1 MPCRLP
7 WFRIVKTQPIFRVPH
22 SFYGESYDMAI
33 QCGANG
39 FRCIKFP
46 WTWPPSAGQLLR
58 EKHVL
63 WKHGICQVI
72 LGGNLTADCML
83 IVWHICSA
91 ILHPRPVCSLSL
103 SLLLSILFCTCAV
116 QPLCDLYN
124 VWTAYQLIFDTR
136 SNQQRNQHI
145 GIACSSPFTWKAQG
159 LETSQT
165 SVKEENNSTH
175 SKTPEAFLSRQCDK
189 RKRLHSSLPLKS
201 WSLLGRSTGPISAV
215 TRISEHWA
223 LSAHV
228 CAGQSLRINPQI
240 QQTR

>member
-1 MPCRLP
+1 MISNCQNSADLSCSSFVLWWILRHGHSM
-7 WFRIVKTQPIFRVPH
+7 WSKRISLHQVPMDLTSISWAAASWETCAVKTWHLSGDSWREFNSRLHVNCLAH
-22 SFYGESYDMAI
+22 LL
-33 QCGANG
+33 CN
-39 FRCIKFP
+39 
-46 WTWPPSAGQLLR
+46 PPSTSS
-58 EKHVL
+58 VL
-63 WKHGICQVI
+63 
-72 LGGNLTADCML
+72 
-83 IVWHICSA
+83 
-91 ILHPRPVCSLSL
+91 PLSL

>member
-72 LGGNLTADCML
+72 LGGDLTADCML

-103 SLLLSILFCTCAV
+103 SLS
-116 QPLCDLYN
+116 LCC
-124 VWTAYQLIFDTR
+124 WAY
-136 SNQQRNQHI
+136 
-145 GIACSSPFTWKAQG
+145 C
-159 LETSQT
+159 
-165 SVKEENNSTH
+165 
-175 SKTPEAFLSRQCDK
+175 
-189 RKRLHSSLPLKS
+189 
-201 WSLLGRSTGPISAV
+201 
-215 TRISEHWA
+215 
-223 LSAHV
+223 SAHV
-228 CAGQSLRINPQI
+228 LCSPFVIFTMFGRLTSSFSTQDQTSKGIRILA
-240 QQTR
+240 